1 MILALAAC
9 LLLMIV
15 VQGSSS
21 PKLYNSSKLK
31 GLVESSPKRG
41 ESIRVVLTV
50 DELSYSYTLRLARQ
64 LSKSRY
70 EVNWVLGLE
79 KDDLKPIKKASS
91 IRDRKNVVKKL
102 KRFFEKSTGFDLCC
116 VRVPAEIKKDV
127 REAFERYDLKV
138 LVANAENRRL
148 KAEPE
153 APIESI
159 HLDIEALQAS
169 VGPLNNAPDSALPVD
184 ARINTE
190 QIHIPAPAPSTSAV
204 SSNLVCPT
212 PPSQVHAALPSS
224 SSISPSKS
232 RVISKMP
239 AVPVP
244 ELEIVDVNDLP
255 PNFNPFRFVQIFASE
270 NGIWTRGRGLPLP
283 DIANF
288 RSSPPVNDACGI
300 CLGSLKRHALDE
312 AGMEIKGGLVR
323 MPRCIHVYHLSCAV
337 KWFSSNNTCPHCR
350 TPADY

>member
-1 MILALAAC
+1 MVASTAALFAILASLTAGHNVLPNAMGRDQAIVACSANGQQLASLTGATIDSISALLPGGKAGWIASWNGDSYGCAC
-9 LLLMIV
+9 L
-15 VQGSSS
+15 
-21 PKLYNSSKLK
+21 
-31 GLVESSPKRG
+31 
-41 ESIRVVLTV
+41 
-50 DELSYSYTLRLARQ
+50 Q
-64 LSKSRY
+64 LSQGTVTVAGSCQAQ
-70 EVNWVLGLE
+70 LL
-79 KDDLKPIKKASS
+79 PICQD
-91 IRDRKNVVKKL
+91 IPTPQFPQPPCPPRH
-102 KRFFEKSTGFDLCC
+102 
-116 VRVPAEIKKDV
+116 
-127 REAFERYDLKV
+127 FERYDLKV

-212 PPSQVHAALPSS
+212 PPSQVHAAPPSS

-270 NGIWTRGRGLPLP
+270 NGILTRGRGLPLP